1 MRRMFHPAQFII
13 TVLLLV
19 LAAGCGTPTPR
30 GAGRPPDVDLTPQTS
45 PPVVPSPEPAIA
57 PARTAPPAPPPAP
70 AITLPPEMW
79 IALGN
84 WAQANKLGVL
94 TNLGPNGDSA
104 SPRYAFTSPRGTLKL
119 QADSQ
124 LAQWNGLELRLG
136 YNPRLISGWLHLHTL
151 DVQKNLLPLLADG
164 VSFTNTNRLVVIDAG
179 HGGKD
184 GGTRSVLPGKLEK
197 DYALDWALRLKPLL
211 EAQGWRVLLTRT
223 NDIDLPLPVR
233 VSIAEAANADLFLS
247 LHFNAA
253 TGNGHA
259 GVETYCLAPFGMPSN
274 LTRGYEDN
282 TAMTFPNN
290 RFDAAN
296 LQVALRVHREVLAAT
311 GGPDRGVRRARFLTV
326 LRGQNRPAVLIEGGY
341 LSNATEAALV
351 DSPEHRQKLAEAIA
365 RALP

>member
-1 MRRMFHPAQFII
+1 MPAIK
-13 TVLLLV
+13 
-19 LAAGCGTPTPR
+19 
-30 GAGRPPDVDLTPQTS
+30 
-45 PPVVPSPEPAIA
+45 VPSE
-57 PARTAPPAPPPAP
+57 T
-70 AITLPPEMW
+70 W
-79 IALGN
+79 VALGF
-84 WAQANKLGVL
+84 WAQANKVGSL
-94 TNLGPNGDSA
+94 TNLSNGSA
-104 SPRYAFTSPRGTLKL
+104 TTPPVFALTTPRGRMVL

-136 YNPRLISGWLHLHTL
+136 FNPRLIGGLLHLHRL
-151 DVQKNLLPLLADG
+151 DLQKNLLPLLG
-164 VSFTNTNRLVVIDAG
+164 NEVNFTGASRLVVLDPG
-179 HGGKD
+179 HGGRD

-197 DYALDWALRLKPLL
+197 DYVLDWAVRLKPLL

-247 LHFNAA
+247 LHFNAT

-259 GVETYCLAPFGMPSN
+259 GVETYCLTPFGMPSN

-282 TAMTFPNN
+282 TEMTFPNN

-296 LQVALRVHREVLAAT
+296 LQVALRVHREMLAAT
-311 GGPDRGVRRARFLTV
+311 GATDRGVRRARFLTV

-341 LSNATEAALV
+341 LSSASEAALV
-351 DSPEHRQKLAEAIA
+351 DSAEHRQKLAEAIA